1 VAGAAVGAIVQ
12 DTGVLKL
19 ILDALRW
26 LLRVVLALLI
36 LFEEW
41 GWEPLRR
48 VFALLAKLPVIR
60 QFEALLKKLPPRAA
74 FVVLLL
80 PSLLIL
86 PIKLAAVWLVAQ
98 GHVMLGV
105 GIVVAAKLIGT
116 ALLAW
121 LFQLIQPALMQ
132 LPWFA
137 RLYLRWTAWKAELL
151 AWVRASGVWRTAR
164 AIKLRLKRL
173 FRRGRVVPPA

>member
-1 VAGAAVGAIVQ
+1 M
-12 DTGVLKL
+12 LKAL
-19 ILDALRW
+19 IAPLRW
-26 LLRVVLALLI
+26 LIRVVLALLI

-48 VFALLAKLPVIR
+48 VFALIAKLPVIR
-60 QFEALLKKLPPRAA
+60 QFEALLKRLPPRAA

-86 PIKLAAVWLVAQ
+86 PIKLAAVWLVAK
-98 GHVMLGV
+98 GHALLGV
-105 GIVVAAKLIGT
+105 GVIIAAKLFGT

-137 RLYLRWTAWKAELL
+137 RLYVRWTRWKADLL
-151 AWVRASGVWRTAR
+151 AWVRGSAVWRAAR
-164 AIKLRLKRL
+164 AIKLRVKRL
-173 FRRGRVVPPA
+173 FRRGRAAQPPSA

>member
-1 VAGAAVGAIVQ
+1 MLKAVLAP
-12 DTGVLKL
+12 
-19 ILDALRW
+19 LRW
-26 LLRVVLALLI
+26 LFRVVFALLI

-48 VFALLAKLPVIR
+48 VFALIARLPLIR
-60 QFEALLKKLPPRAA
+60 QVEAALKRLPPRWA
-74 FVVLLL
+74 FVVLVL

-86 PIKLAAVWLVAQ
+86 PVKLAAVWFVAR
-98 GHVMLGV
+98 GHVVFGLGV
-105 GIVVAAKLIGT
+105 IVAAKLGGT

-132 LPWFA
+132 LGWFA
-137 RLYLRWTAWKAELL
+137 RLYARWAAWKAELL

-164 AIKLRLKRL
+164 AIKLRVKRL
-173 FRRGRVVPPA
+173 FRRGRQTP

>member
-1 VAGAAVGAIVQ
+1 M
-12 DTGVLKL
+12 LKAL
-19 ILDALRW
+19 LAPLRW
-26 LLRVVLALLI
+26 IIRVTLAILI

-48 VFALLAKLPVIR
+48 VFALIARLPVIR
-60 QFEALLKKLPPRAA
+60 QTEALLKRLPPRWA
-74 FVVLLL
+74 FVVLVL

-86 PIKLAAVWLVAQ
+86 PIKLAAVWLVAE
-98 GHVMLGV
+98 GHALLGV
-105 GIVVAAKLIGT
+105 GVIIAAKLFGT

-137 RLYLRWTAWKAELL
+137 RLYARWTRWKADLL
-151 AWVRASGVWRTAR
+151 AWVRASAVWRTAR
-164 AIKLRLKRL
+164 AIKLRVKRL
-173 FRRGRVVPPA
+173 FRRGRAAQPPSA

>member
-1 VAGAAVGAIVQ
+1 M
-12 DTGVLKL
+12 LKL
-19 ILDALRW
+19 LLAPLRW
-26 LLRVVLALLI
+26 FFRVVFALLI

-48 VFALLAKLPVIR
+48 AFALLARLPVIR
-60 QFEALLKKLPPRAA
+60 QCEAMLKRVPPRWAV
-74 FVVLLL
+74 VVLVL

-86 PIKLAAVWLVAQ
+86 PIKLLAVWLVAQ
-98 GHVMLGV
+98 GHVALGV
-105 GIVVAAKLIGT
+105 AVIVAAKLMGT

-137 RLYLRWTAWKAELL
+137 RVHGRWTAWKAELL
-151 AWVRASGVWRTAR
+151 TWIRASAVWRAAR
-164 AIKLRLKRL
+164 AIKLRLQ
-173 FRRGRVVPPA
+173 RRWRGVRQR

>member
-1 VAGAAVGAIVQ
+1 M
-12 DTGVLKL
+12 LKWFFTP
-19 ILDALRW
+19 LRW
-26 LLRVVLALLI
+26 LFRVVFALLI

-48 VFALLAKLPVIR
+48 AFALLARLPVIR
-60 QFEALLKKLPPRAA
+60 QVEALLRRLPPRWA
-74 FVVLLL
+74 FVVLVL

-86 PIKLAAVWLVAQ
+86 PIKLLAVWLVAR
-98 GHVMLGV
+98 GKVALGV
-105 GIVVAAKLIGT
+105 GVILAAKVGGT

-137 RLYLRWTAWKAELL
+137 RFYARWTAWKAELL
-151 AWVRASGVWRTAR
+151 AWVRASAVWRTAR
-164 AIKLRLKRL
+164 AIKLRVKRL
-173 FRRGRVVPPA
+173 FRRGRSTPRA

>member
-1 VAGAAVGAIVQ
+1 M
-12 DTGVLKL
+12 LKHL
-19 ILDALRW
+19 LAPLRW
-26 LLRVVLALLI
+26 LFRVVFALLI

-48 VFALLAKLPVIR
+48 VFALFARLPVIR
-60 QFEALLKKLPPRAA
+60 QLEALLKRLPPRWA
-74 FVVLLL
+74 FVALLL

-86 PIKLAAVWLVAQ
+86 PVKVLALWLMSMGRVTLGLAV
-98 GHVMLGV
+98 
-105 GIVVAAKLIGT
+105 IVAAKLIGT

-137 RLYLRWTAWKAELL
+137 RLHARWTAWKTELL
-151 AWVRASGVWRTAR
+151 TWVRASAAWRWAR
-164 AIKLRLKRL
+164 AVKLRVKRL
-173 FRRGRVVPPA
+173 FRRGRAAPPPA

>member
-1 VAGAAVGAIVQ
+1 M
-12 DTGVLKL
+12 LKTL
-19 ILDALRW
+19 LAPLRW
-26 LLRVVLALLI
+26 LVRVVLALLI

-48 VFALLAKLPVIR
+48 VFALIAKLPVIR
-60 QFEALLKKLPPRAA
+60 HVEALLKRLPPRWA
-74 FVVLLL
+74 FVVLVL

-86 PIKLAAVWLVAQ
+86 PIKLAAVWLVAK
-98 GHVMLGV
+98 GHALLGV
-105 GIVVAAKLIGT
+105 LIIIAAKLFGT

-137 RLYLRWTAWKAELL
+137 RVYGRWTAWKADLL
-151 AWVRASGVWRTAR
+151 AWVRASAVWRMAR
-164 AIKLRLKRL
+164 AVKRRVA
-173 FRRGRVVPPA
+173 RRWRAWRGD

>member
-1 VAGAAVGAIVQ
+1 M
-12 DTGVLKL
+12 LKL
-19 ILDALRW
+19 LFAPLRW
-26 LLRVVLALLI
+26 LFRVVLALLI

-48 VFALLAKLPVIR
+48 AFALLARLPVIR
-60 QFEALLKKLPPRAA
+60 QLEGLLRRLPPRWA
-74 FVVLLL
+74 FVVLVL

-86 PIKLAAVWLVAQ
+86 PVKLAAVWLVTR
-98 GHVMLGV
+98 GHALLGV
-105 GIVVAAKLIGT
+105 GIIIAAKLVGT

-137 RLYLRWTAWKAELL
+137 RFYARWTRWKAELL
-151 AWVRASGVWRTAR
+151 AWVRASAVWRTAR
-164 AIKLRLKRL
+164 AFRLRLRRL
-173 FRRGRVVPPA
+173 

>member
-1 VAGAAVGAIVQ
+1 
-12 DTGVLKL
+12 VLKAVL
-19 ILDALRW
+19 APLRW
-26 LLRVVLALLI
+26 LFRVVFALLI

-48 VFALLAKLPVIR
+48 VFALIARLPLIR
-60 QFEALLKKLPPRAA
+60 QVEAALKRLPPRWA
-74 FVVLLL
+74 FVVLVL

-86 PIKLAAVWLVAQ
+86 PVKLAAVWFVAR
-98 GHVMLGV
+98 GHVVFGLGV
-105 GIVVAAKLIGT
+105 IVAAKLGGT

-132 LPWFA
+132 LGWFA
-137 RLYLRWTAWKAELL
+137 RLYARWAAWKAELL

-164 AIKLRLKRL
+164 AIKLRVKRL
-173 FRRGRVVPPA
+173 FRRGRQTP

>member
-1 VAGAAVGAIVQ
+1 MFKHLLAP
-12 DTGVLKL
+12 
-19 ILDALRW
+19 LRW
-26 LLRVVLALLI
+26 LVRVVLALLI

-48 VFALLAKLPVIR
+48 VFALLARLPVIR
-60 QFEALLKKLPPRAA
+60 QLEVLLQRLPPRWA
-74 FVVLLL
+74 FVVLVL

-86 PIKLAAVWLVAQ
+86 PVKLLAVWLVAE
-98 GHVMLGV
+98 GRLTLGV
-105 GIVVAAKLIGT
+105 VVIVAAKLIGT

-137 RLYLRWTAWKAELL
+137 RLHGRWTAWKAELL
-151 AWVRASGVWRTAR
+151 AWVRASAVWRTAR

-173 FRRGRVVPPA
+173 FRRAREVPPA

>member
-1 VAGAAVGAIVQ
+1 MKTLLAP
-12 DTGVLKL
+12 
-19 ILDALRW
+19 LRW
-26 LLRVVLALLI
+26 LVRVVLALLI

-48 VFALLAKLPVIR
+48 VFALIAKLPVIR
-60 QFEALLKKLPPRAA
+60 QIEAGLRRLPPRWA
-74 FVVLLL
+74 FVVLVL

-86 PIKLAAVWLVAQ
+86 PIKLAALWLVAR
-98 GHVMLGV
+98 GHALLGV
-105 GIVVAAKLIGT
+105 AVIIAAKLFGT

-137 RLYLRWTAWKAELL
+137 RER
-151 AWVRASGVWRTAR
+151 
-164 AIKLRLKRL
+164 
-173 FRRGRVVPPA
+173 PAAPS